1 VIVRSC
7 GPTILRCAALLW
19 CIVGLA
25 APATAQ
31 YPDARLVPRGVL
43 RIGFEPKYTSY
54 GERFDSAGMRQPLGT
69 DFSDSA
75 AGMRLF
81 PTLAAPQSAVA
92 SIVGDPQYAMNLGI
106 FRTTLDA
113 DIRRFPLSLQFG
125 LTSRL
130 ALTAA
135 IPIVTTRSQV
145 DFVVD
150 STDANVGWNQV
161 ASQAANVGAIQE
173 IQTLLVQVETAAA
186 AVEAGIAAGDYGCP
200 TGATCDEAR
209 AVVADARQLKIDL
222 SALSGV
228 SEGGVTAPVISPF
241 APLAGSTAGAGILAA
256 IQSIASR
263 FAALGAPPVTGT
275 FPLPTTAGGA
285 GAVNGMLPDTAFG
298 YGALPLGFTKY
309 KQKFGDI
316 EVGLR
321 YGLVQSTAV
330 RAVLA
335 TTVRLP
341 TGKVDAPDNYLDIG
355 VGDHQMDVEFA
366 FEGAWEPG
374 AFLGLAASASYN
386 LQLGN
391 QLERR
396 VTSHTRP
403 IAPLA
408 TQALV
413 SRNLGDEL
421 RAAAFPSIRLSRSLT
436 VYGSASYYRRSIDR
450 FALAES
456 GGGSA
461 LDPTELEFETA
472 MTTWSFGGGLH
483 YYAATSRTGPNLPL
497 EAGLDYRAA
506 FRGAGGQAP
515 KSTSVTFYLRIP
527 VRIFGGTP
535 APAPT
540 ESPQEPPPDTPN
552 F

>member
-1 VIVRSC
+1 M
-7 GPTILRCAALLW
+7 LW

-25 APATAQ
+25 APAAAQ

-43 RIGFEPKYTSY
+43 RIGFEPQYTSY

-92 SIVGDPQYAMNLGI
+92 AIVGDPQYAMNLGI

-173 IQTLLVQVETAAA
+173 IQTLLVQVETSAA

-209 AVVADARQLKIDL
+209 AVVADARQLKLDL

-263 FAALGAPPVTGT
+263 FAALGAPAVTGT

-285 GAVNGMLPDTAFG
+285 GAVNDMLPDTAFG

-341 TGKVDAPDNYLDIG
+341 TGKVD
-355 VGDHQMDVEFA
+355 
-366 FEGAWEPG
+366 
-374 AFLGLAASASYN
+374 
-386 LQLGN
+386 
-391 QLERR
+391 
-396 VTSHTRP
+396 
-403 IAPLA
+403 
-408 TQALV
+408 
-413 SRNLGDEL
+413 
-421 RAAAFPSIRLSRSLT
+421 
-436 VYGSASYYRRSIDR
+436 
-450 FALAES
+450 
-456 GGGSA
+456 
-461 LDPTELEFETA
+461 
-472 MTTWSFGGGLH
+472 
-483 YYAATSRTGPNLPL
+483 
-497 EAGLDYRAA
+497 
-506 FRGAGGQAP
+506 
-515 KSTSVTFYLRIP
+515 
-527 VRIFGGTP
+527 
-535 APAPT
+535 
-540 ESPQEPPPDTPN
+540 
-552 F
+552 